1 MNDILRQDKLGSDPE
16 AEPEDLNEGDDADAD
31 AKPEQAS
38 DGGEEVNPK
47 NLSPDYK
54 KIKPISTFLNY
65 SSQSPMS

>member
-38 DGGEEVNPK
+38 DGGEEVNPEK
-47 NLSPDYK
+47 YGPHTKRLNL
-54 KIKPISTFLNY
+54 FLHF
-65 SSQSPMS
+65 

>member
-47 NLSPDYK
+47 NLSPDY
-54 KIKPISTFLNY
+54 
-65 SSQSPMS
+65 